1 MGNLD
6 LGHRVAGNAVPT
18 SDHST
23 TRQNLGDPERLM
35 TARHALGHE
44 SEGAHAEQGAVQL
57 LSQGASHD
65 HRQTGAGEAS
75 WARSDGNP
83 PNPVPATAGQKG
95 INTLDQ
101 AVGQTSTVIKDSHA
115 GRSQRLLHCNPET
128 IRTAVQG
135 QELSRN
141 GVTHNSSAVS
151 SRQSLTGA
159 QPTPTSWLG
168 IETGTG
174 PYIPLH
180 TGSATG
186 KVENRDVNAW
196 LKWHQIRMRR
206 QVRCTMLTFDS
217 VISLAAIDPA
227 AVHTDTHVLL
237 RRIGCHSE
245 PPTSI

>member
-1 MGNLD
+1 M
-6 LGHRVAGNAVPT
+6 
-18 SDHST
+18 
-23 TRQNLGDPERLM
+23 
-35 TARHALGHE
+35 
-44 SEGAHAEQGAVQL
+44 

-75 WARSDGNP
+75 WPRGDGNP
-83 PNPVPATAGQKG
+83 LNPVPATAGQKG
-95 INTLDQ
+95 INTLNQ
-101 AVGQTSTVIKDSHA
+101 TIGQTSTVIKDSNT
-115 GRSQRLLHCNPET
+115 GRTQRLLHCNPET
-128 IRTAVQG
+128 IGTAVQG

-141 GVTHNSSAVS
+141 GVTQNSSAVS

-159 QPTPTSWLG
+159 QPTPTTWLG
-168 IETGTG
+168 IKTVTG

-180 TGSATG
+180 TRSSAG
-186 KVENRDVNAW
+186 KVENRDVNAG

-206 QVRCTMLTFDS
+206 QVRCTMLTFDN
-217 VISLAAIDPA
+217 VIGLAAIDPA